1 MKYGRLL
8 ATTIVGSCPQ
18 PHWLVDHAN
27 LRSRLPP
34 RVRARELWR
43 VPEPYLKQAQD
54 DACQLTIWRL
64 ERTGLDIL
72 GDGEIRRESYSNR
85 LATALAGIDADNP
98 GSAIDRTGKSNPV
111 PRVVGSVRRV
121 APIELADAQ
130 FLRLQ
135 TSRKIKVALPGPFT
149 MTQQAQ
155 DDYYHDDAALALD
168 YAAALNEEI
177 VELYRAGVDIVQ
189 LDEPYMQARPEAA
202 RRYAIRAINRAFAG
216 TEGIRAVHIC
226 FGYAHVQGGRTKPSG
241 YDFLPELADSEVD
254 LVSIE
259 AAQPAL
265 DLSILESLRSKDIML
280 GVLDLNERTVEPP
293 DLIADRIRAALEYV
307 AAERLVIAP
316 DCGMKYLD
324 RKVAYGKLEAMVAGA
339 TIVRRELCG

>member
-18 PHWLVDHAN
+18 PHWLVDRAN

-43 VPEPYLKQAQD
+43 VPEQFLEEAQN

-64 ERTGLDIL
+64 ERAGLDIL

-85 LATALAGIDADNP
+85 LATALAGIDADNA
-98 GSAIDRTGKSNPV
+98 GSAIDRTGRPNPV
-111 PRVVGSVRRV
+111 PRVVGRV
-121 APIELADAQ
+121 SRIAPIELDDAK
-130 FLRLQ
+130 FLRRQ
-135 TSRKIKVALPGPFT
+135 TSRRIKVTLPGPFT

-155 DDYYHDDAALALD
+155 DDYYGDGASLALD

-177 VELYRAGVDIVQ
+177 RELYQAGVDIVQ

-202 RRYAIRAINRAFAG
+202 RRYAVRAINRAFVG
-216 TEGIRAVHIC
+216 TTGIRAVHIC
-226 FGYAHVQGGRTKPSG
+226 FGYAHVHSGRAKPSG
-241 YDFLPELADSEVD
+241 YDFLHELADSEVD

-259 AAQPAL
+259 AAQPRL
-265 DLSILESLRSKDIML
+265 DLTILDALRSKDIML
-280 GVLDLNERTVEPP
+280 GVLDLGDQTIETPELV
-293 DLIADRIRAALEYV
+293 ADRIRLALKHV
-307 AAERLVIAP
+307 AAERLVVAP

-324 RKVAYGKLEAMVAGA
+324 SETAHGKLAAMVAGA
-339 TIVRRELCG
+339 AIVRHELER